1 FAKVLQNTIVFA
13 LVTGPIGYAISFF
26 SAWLIND
33 LPHRLRTFMTL
44 IFYSPAL
51 AGNVYFIW
59 TILFSNDEKGW
70 INGFLMQLGVIT
82 DPMLWLTDT
91 KLIMG
96 VLILV
101 QLWSCLGAG
110 FLSFIAGFQSLDPT
124 LFEAAALDGIKNR
137 WQELWFVTIPQMSS
151 NLLFSAV
158 MTIGSSFG
166 VGTIISAIAGTPTA
180 QYKADTIVTYISEV
194 GTVRFEMGYASAI
207 AVVLFLLMLVTNFVI
222 TRLLQKFS
230 TD

>member
-1 FAKVLQNTIVFA
+1 
-13 LVTGPIGYAISFF
+13 
-26 SAWLIND
+26 
-33 LPHRLRTFMTL
+33 
-44 IFYSPAL
+44 
-51 AGNVYFIW
+51 
-59 TILFSNDEKGW
+59 
-70 INGFLMQLGVIT
+70 
-82 DPMLWLTDT
+82 
-91 KLIMG
+91 
-96 VLILV
+96 
-101 QLWSCLGAG
+101 
-110 FLSFIAGFQSLDPT
+110 SLDPT